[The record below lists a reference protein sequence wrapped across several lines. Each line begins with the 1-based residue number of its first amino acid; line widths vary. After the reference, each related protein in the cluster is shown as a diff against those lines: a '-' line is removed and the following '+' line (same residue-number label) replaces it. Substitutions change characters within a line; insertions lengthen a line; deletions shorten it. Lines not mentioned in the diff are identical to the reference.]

1 MRQWNFSGLRLLS
14 VTKLATMVTRVM
26 ELGASLGSGEW
37 ANLGLVL
44 LDATCFVHTN
54 LKNRTS
60 ILIRYDIF
68 QHTVRLTP
76 TR

>member
-1 MRQWNFSGLRLLS
+1 
-14 VTKLATMVTRVM
+14 M

-37 ANLGLVL
+37 ANLDLVL

-54 LKNRTS
+54 LKNGTS

-68 QHTVRLTP
+68 PHTVSDSG
-76 TR
+76 